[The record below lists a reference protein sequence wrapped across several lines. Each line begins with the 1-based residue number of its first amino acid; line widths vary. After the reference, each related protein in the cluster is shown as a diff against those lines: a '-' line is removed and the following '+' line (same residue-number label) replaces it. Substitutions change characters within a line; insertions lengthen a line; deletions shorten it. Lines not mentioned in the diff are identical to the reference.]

1 MAERIPMARHPMK
14 LGEEERKVEE
24 EDERARKDSRFWITV
39 GISVLASTHPPRHVV
54 SSLMT

>member
-1 MAERIPMARHPMK
+1 MAERISMARHPMK

-39 GISVLASTHPPRHVV
+39 VISVLLQALILLGTL
-54 SSLMT
+54 SLMT